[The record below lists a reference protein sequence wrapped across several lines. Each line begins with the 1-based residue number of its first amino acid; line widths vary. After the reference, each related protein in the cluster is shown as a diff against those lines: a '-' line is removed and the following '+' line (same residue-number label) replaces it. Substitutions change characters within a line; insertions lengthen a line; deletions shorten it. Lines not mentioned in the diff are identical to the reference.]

1 MEVINPR
8 YAERDKMKTVVCAN
22 PTYCRQLE
30 IRLDN
35 MKKEFEEYM
44 REVGKEINRLKK
56 EVEKR

>member
-30 IRLDN
+30 VRLEN
-35 MKKEFEEYM
+35 MKKEFDEFMKEA
-44 REVGKEINRLKK
+44 GKEILRLRK
-56 EVEKR
+56 EAGIQ